1 MGSSVARGTDR
12 SRELSTGP
20 AIAVS
25 RGALM
30 GESEPVPAP
39 DALTA
44 QAALVPGRTAVLDP
58 DGERLTFADLEARAN
73 RLAHGLAGLGL
84 SGGDSVI
91 WCGPNSVE
99 VLVVLHAARK
109 AGLVAV
115 PLAYRFTADEM
126 RYVIADSGTAV
137 VLVDPEQA
145 DRIAAVRA
153 ELPAVRHVVVFG
165 SPQWHRLLDGPATP
179 PPPPDGTGGSM
190 IYTSGTTG
198 KPKGALRG
206 PTDPETL
213 RILAA
218 TLRLRPHE
226 EVHLTTGPLYH
237 SGPLAWALLSH
248 ALGGTVVLLRRF
260 DAARWVELVREHR
273 ITNTFTAPTPLKR
286 IMALPED
293 VLARAD
299 LSSMRS
305 LAVNAAP
312 VPYALKQEVVGRFGD
327 RFLFEVYGSTELGVD
342 AVLPPEEQ
350 LVRPGSCGK
359 ALPGVALRV
368 VDANGVPLPPG
379 EPGVLQ
385 VRSDTTFSGYHGREQ
400 LAEGWKSV
408 GDIAHLDPDGY
419 VYIRDRPGD
428 LVITGGMN
436 VYPAEVEAVLH
447 EHPDV
452 LDAAVYG
459 LPSAEW
465 GETVHA
471 VVVPR
476 AGRALDLGALE
487 AHVTQRLADYKR
499 PRSWQVRAALPR
511 TESGKLLKRL
521 LRAEHA
527 LPNRGTAG

>member
-1 MGSSVARGTDR
+1 
-12 SRELSTGP
+12 
-20 AIAVS
+20 
-25 RGALM
+25 M

-39 DALTA
+39 DSLSA
-44 QAALVPGRTAVLDP
+44 QAALVPDKPAVLDP
-58 DGERLTFADLEARAN
+58 EDQRLTFAELEARAN

-84 SGGDSVI
+84 TGGDPVI

-126 RYVIADSGTAV
+126 RYVIADSGAAV
-137 VLVDPEQA
+137 VLVDAEQA
-145 DRIAAVRA
+145 ERVAAIRA
-153 ELPAVRHVVVFG
+153 ELPAVREVVVFG
-165 SPQWHRLLDGPATP
+165 SPAWQALLGGPAVP

-198 KPKGALRG
+198 KPKGAVRG
-206 PTDPETL
+206 PTDPAAT
-213 RILAA
+213 RTLAA
-218 TLRLRPHE
+218 TVRLRPHE

-237 SGPLAWALLSH
+237 SGPLAWALLTH

-260 DAARWVELVREHR
+260 DAERWVELVREHR
-273 ITNTFTAPTPLKR
+273 VTNTFTAPTPLKR
-286 IMALPED
+286 IVALPGD

-305 LAVNAAP
+305 LVVNAAP
-312 VPYALKQEVVGRFGD
+312 VPYALKQEVIARFGD
-327 RFLFEVYGSTELGVD
+327 GFLFEIYGSTELGVD

-350 LVRPGSCGK
+350 LARPGSCGR
-359 ALPGVALRV
+359 ALPGVELRV
-368 VDANGVPLPPG
+368 VDAEGVQLPPG

-385 VRSDTTFSGYHGREQ
+385 VRSCTTFSGYHGRERV
-400 LAEGWKSV
+400 ADGWKSV
-408 GDIAHLDPDGY
+408 GDIAHLDADGY

-436 VYPAEVEAVLH
+436 VYPAEVEAVVH

-452 LDAAVYG
+452 LDVAVYG

-471 VVVPR
+471 AVVPR
-476 AGRALDLGALE
+476 DGRALDAGALE
-487 AHVTQRLADYKR
+487 AHVAQRLADYKR

-521 LRAEHA
+521 LRAEH
-527 LPNRGTAG
+527 GVSG

>member
-1 MGSSVARGTDR
+1 
-12 SRELSTGP
+12 
-20 AIAVS
+20 
-25 RGALM
+25 M
-30 GESEPVPAP
+30 GESGPVTAP
-39 DALTA
+39 DSLTA
-44 QAALVPGRTAVLDP
+44 QAALVPEKLAVVDP
-58 DGERLTFADLEARAN
+58 EGERLTFAELEARAN
-73 RLAHGLAGLGL
+73 RLAHGLGGLGL
-84 SGGDSVI
+84 AGGDPVI

-126 RYVIADSGTAV
+126 RYVIADSGAAV

-145 DRIAAVRA
+145 ERIAAVRA
-153 ELPAVRHVVVFG
+153 ELPAVRAVVVFG
-165 SPQWHRLLDGPATP
+165 SPEWHALLAGDTTP
-179 PPPPDGTGGSM
+179 PPPPDGAGGSM

-206 PTDPETL
+206 PTDPEAT
-213 RILAA
+213 RTLAA

-237 SGPLAWALLSH
+237 SGPLAWALLTH

-260 DAARWVELVREHR
+260 DAARWVELVREHGV
-273 ITNTFTAPTPLKR
+273 TNSFTAPTPLKR
-286 IMALPED
+286 VVALPEG
-293 VLARAD
+293 VLAQAD

-305 LAVNAAP
+305 LVVNAAP
-312 VPYALKQEVVGRFGD
+312 VPYALKQEVIARFGD
-327 RFLFEVYGSTELGVD
+327 GFLFEIYGSTELGVD

-350 LVRPGSCGK
+350 LARPGSCGK
-359 ALPGVALRV
+359 ALPGVELRV
-368 VDANGVPLPPG
+368 VDSDGAELPAG

-385 VRSDTTFSGYHGREQ
+385 VRSGSTFSGYHGRER
-400 LAEGWKSV
+400 LADGWKSV
-408 GDIAHLDPDGY
+408 GDIAHLDADGF

-476 AGRALDLGALE
+476 DGRALDIGALE
-487 AHVTQRLADYKR
+487 VHVAERLADYKR
-499 PRSWQVRAALPR
+499 PRSWHVRAALPR

-521 LRAEHA
+521 LRAEHGVS
-527 LPNRGTAG
+527 R